1 MGTGPCGGYR
11 VPDQKDGCKAPQ
23 IFITYIKAK
32 FATDTIS
39 VKSVHSHPLE
49 KKLQVQTQLR
59 RFKIIWVGEADHWG
73 WDGVLD
79 DERGEHVV
87 EEDQVV
93 MELQE
98 DRGLSTESEIEQLE
112 MVMQWRN
119 F

>member
-1 MGTGPCGGYR
+1 MEFVVSPSRQNANKVRRYASLRWECWGCGMGIEKR
-11 VPDQKDGCKAPQ
+11 QNHQDG
-23 IFITYIKAK
+23 F
-32 FATDTIS
+32 
-39 VKSVHSHPLE
+39 
-49 KKLQVQTQLR
+49 
-59 RFKIIWVGEADHWG
+59 WVGEADHWG
-73 WDGVLD
+73 WDSVLD

-112 MVMQWRN
+112 MVIQWRN